1 MSSDKWPEKRLEDCN
16 SLLSLHQE
24 KNLNTYLIMCFIM
37 ESTLFKT
44 LFYLKSFELKKT
56 LSGVSSNPR
65 ITVKFVLSQFIIL
78 VTNKYW

>member
-1 MSSDKWPEKRLEDCN
+1 MSRDNWPEKRLEDYN

-24 KNLNTYLIMCFIM
+24 KNLNTYFIMCFIM

-56 LSGVSSNPR
+56 
-65 ITVKFVLSQFIIL
+65 
-78 VTNKYW
+78 